1 MADIDATV
9 DFGGATAGSYVATL
23 RLPSGIAQQLAN
35 TDSAPPVTVEFG
47 DGGAGV
53 LTVGGERYELR
64 TRSEAS
70 EVLCISEER
79 GACATVGRVSECLE
93 VQATLDGEARER
105 VKRRS
110 EQAERE
116 KKEAHRTIYDDGSKP
131 AKKARAGAAAKKPA
145 TARAKPA
152 AAAAPAAARKA
163 GAASSSSSG
172 AAPAAAR
179 GGGGGG
185 SASSAAGAE
194 AKAREWVVHVL
205 ALAPAQVETLEKQA
219 RDAERTD
226 ARLPRGLAA
235 KVRAALN
242 LVAERGDE
250 GRYKLLE
257 SARAEVSEQWPHY
270 TQQQRANLAANNA
283 MRGAAARG
291 AAAAPAAA
299 PARRS
304 GGGGGGRGGGGGP
317 SSQPPQPQPPLV
329 VRTQEEFR
337 RYKKE
342 FNKKYPRY
350 EQLGRELDAITG
362 AFHELDQQFQA
373 ATDEK
378 ERARL
383 SKELERKLK
392 AEEPV
397 LRAKADERRALH
409 VELDR
414 LKEGVNAFAEGREN
428 RA

>member
-1 MADIDATV
+1 MADIDAAV

-23 RLPSGIAQQLAN
+23 RLPSGIAQQLAD
-35 TDSAPPVTVEFG
+35 TAAAPPVTVEFG

-145 TARAKPA
+145 TARAKAA

-185 SASSAAGAE
+185 ASSSAASAE

-205 ALAPAQVETLEKQA
+205 ALAPAQADTLEKQA

-242 LVAERGDE
+242 VVAERGDE

-257 SARAEVSEQWPHY
+257 SVRAEVSEQWPHY

-304 GGGGGGRGGGGGP
+304 GGGGGGRGGGP
-317 SSQPPQPQPPLV
+317 SQPPQPQPPLV

>member
-1 MADIDATV
+1 M
-9 DFGGATAGSYVATL
+9 
-23 RLPSGIAQQLAN
+23 
-35 TDSAPPVTVEFG
+35 
-47 DGGAGV
+47 
-53 LTVGGERYELR
+53 
-64 TRSEAS
+64 
-70 EVLCISEER
+70 CIR
-79 GACATVGRVSECLE
+79 DR
-93 VQATLDGEARER
+93 
-105 VKRRS
+105 
-110 EQAERE
+110 
-116 KKEAHRTIYDDGSKP
+116 
-131 AKKARAGAAAKKPA
+131 
-145 TARAKPA
+145 
-152 AAAAPAAARKA
+152 
-163 GAASSSSSG
+163 
-172 AAPAAAR
+172 
-179 GGGGGG
+179 
-185 SASSAAGAE
+185 
-194 AKAREWVVHVL
+194 
-205 ALAPAQVETLEKQA
+205 VETLEKQA

-242 LVAERGDE
+242 VVAERGDE

-304 GGGGGGRGGGGGP
+304 GGGGGGSRGGGGGGP

-350 EQLGRELDAITG
+350 DELARELDAITG
-362 AFHELDQQFQA
+362 PIYELEQQFSA

-378 ERARL
+378 ERVRL
-383 SKELERKLK
+383 SKEIERRFT
-392 AEEPV
+392 AEGPV
-397 LRAKADERRALH
+397 MKAKADERRALH
-409 VELDR
+409 VELKR
-414 LKEGVNAFAEGREN
+414 LQDGVNAFAEGPEN

>member
-1 MADIDATV
+1 ME
-9 DFGGATAGSYVATL
+9 L
-23 RLPSGIAQQLAN
+23 RSSSPTPSGAHNRRARG
-35 TDSAPPVTVEFG
+35 EFG

-79 GACATVGRVSECLE
+79 GACATVGRVAECLE

-105 VKRRS
+105 VVKRRS

-131 AKKARAGAAAKKPA
+131 AKKARAGAAAVEA
-145 TARAKPA
+145 GDGARAKPGGGGAGAGGAARRAPPRAAAPRGARRGTRRRRRRRRLRERRRRRGEGARVGGPRARARAGAGGHPREAGARRGADGRA
-152 AAAAPAAARKA
+152 AAARAGGEGAR
-163 GAASSSSSG
+163 
-172 AAPAAAR
+172 
-179 GGGGGG
+179 
-185 SASSAAGAE
+185 
-194 AKAREWVVHVL
+194 
-205 ALAPAQVETLEKQA
+205 
-219 RDAERTD
+219 
-226 ARLPRGLAA
+226 
-235 KVRAALN
+235 ALN

-304 GGGGGGRGGGGGP
+304 GAAVAAAEAAACGGP

-329 VRTQEEFR
+329 VRTQEAFR

-350 EQLGRELDAITG
+350 ASARARARRDHRADLRLVE
-362 AFHELDQQFQA
+362 QQFSA

-378 ERARL
+378 ARVRL
-383 SKELERKLK
+383 SKEIERRFT
-392 AEEPV
+392 AAGPV
-397 LRAKADERRALH
+397 MKAKADERRALH
-409 VELDR
+409 V
-414 LKEGVNAFAEGREN
+414 AAEAAAGRRE
-428 RA
+428 RVRRGA